1 MVGTFQWS
9 GAAEDLLW
17 SYGLSGLGLGFQLEL
32 EELEWKL
39 LLWDPLLLPRQQRCS
54 LARSASEGLPLLALR
69 ASVRNFLA
77 GVICELLELENRPE
91 E

>member
-9 GAAEDLLW
+9 GVAEGLLW

-39 LLWDPLLLPRQQRCS
+39 LLWDPLL
-54 LARSASEGLPLLALR
+54 
-69 ASVRNFLA
+69 
-77 GVICELLELENRPE
+77 CELLELEDRPE